1 MGWGGWL
8 VLGGVFTLLFGCGLS
23 GVLCDVSRLTHA
35 LGGGGLGCFTVQV
48 LPMPWKE
55 QVGLYYSLGLP
66 HFFLEHR
73 FNLSAEDKNVRTDR
87 PVVTRGQPHLF
98 CGGGSLV
105 KPTVTNLNTVMPPP
119 QFAPKDWSP

>member
-8 VLGGVFTLLFGCGLS
+8 VLGGVFTLFAGGCLS

-48 LPMPWKE
+48 LPMLWKE
-55 QVGLYYSLGLP
+55 QVGLYYGSSRTHLIYV
-66 HFFLEHR
+66 HR
-73 FNLSAEDKNVRTDR
+73 LCCAAEDKNVRTDR

-105 KPTVTNLNTVMPPP
+105 KPMAT
-119 QFAPKDWSP
+119 KDKTQ